1 MIAQTG
7 EVVMMV
13 NLKQVL
19 FVIFIFI
26 SVPLSGC
33 NGSTTST
40 DETSF
45 QGELLIEIEN
55 PCLNS
60 TQSITQSMTSIL
72 VNEEERIFRLS
83 VPSSEAGT
91 KLPIVIAFHGGGG
104 SEEDFQQQNEFD
116 QLGEEEKFIMAYA
129 IAESDRTASEGE
141 WYLNTAAT
149 SKDDNHF
156 SEAIVDELSNSY
168 CIDEERLYAIGYSLG
183 SMFTYEIACQ
193 LNHRFAAVASF
204 AGTMPV
210 NPETCDLTGS
220 IAVMHIH
227 GKLDYII
234 DYDEDWDWKEGEH
247 DGVGTMSNIPGM
259 IDFWAQ
265 NSNCQSENTHSHLF
279 GGDDVE
285 HIVHTECDGDV
296 RIEHYGMEAQE
307 HTWPNQVDGT
317 DTYQLIWDFLS
328 DFTN

>member
-83 VPSSEAGT
+83 VPNSEAGT

-220 IAVMHIH
+220 MAVMHIH

-285 HIVHTECDGDV
+285 HIVHTDCDGDV

>member
-40 DETSF
+40 DEISF

-104 SEEDFQQQNEFD
+104 SEEDFQQQDEFD

-220 IAVMHIH
+220 MAVMHIH

-285 HIVHTECDGDV
+285 HIVHTDCDGDV

-307 HTWPNQVDGT
+307 HTWPNQVDGI

>member
-40 DETSF
+40 DEISF

-91 KLPIVIAFHGGGG
+91 KLPIVIAF
-104 SEEDFQQQNEFD
+104 
-116 QLGEEEKFIMAYA
+116 M
-129 IAESDRTASEGE
+129 EGVVQKRIF
-141 WYLNTAAT
+141 NN
-149 SKDDNHF
+149 KM
-156 SEAIVDELSNSY
+156 NS
-168 CIDEERLYAIGYSLG
+168 IS
-183 SMFTYEIACQ
+183 
-193 LNHRFAAVASF
+193 
-204 AGTMPV
+204 
-210 NPETCDLTGS
+210 
-220 IAVMHIH
+220 
-227 GKLDYII
+227 
-234 DYDEDWDWKEGEH
+234 
-247 DGVGTMSNIPGM
+247 
-259 IDFWAQ
+259 
-265 NSNCQSENTHSHLF
+265 
-279 GGDDVE
+279 
-285 HIVHTECDGDV
+285 
-296 RIEHYGMEAQE
+296 
-307 HTWPNQVDGT
+307 
-317 DTYQLIWDFLS
+317 
-328 DFTN
+328 

>member
-40 DETSF
+40 DEISF

-317 DTYQLIWDFLS
+317 DTYQLIWDFLI